1 MKQKQISGNVLVI
14 GMCISMFLWG
24 LSWPSGKILT
34 QFCSPINFAAYRYI
48 IVVATLLPLLLF
60 MKTGISIKKGAAPS
74 ILISGIL
81 LAVYSFLFFMGLK
94 KGAAGAG
101 GVLVTTLNPIMAY
114 IIGIIISKRLPLR
127 NEVIGLLLGILAGV
141 ILLYSNSKSYSIL
154 DGGNIYFLFASF
166 TWALMSKF
174 TSGASK
180 YGSSFVFSFWQYLV
194 TLLCLLPLVDFREF
208 GEVVKIKDTIFWLN
222 LFFSSAIVTTLA
234 TTVYFFTTTKLG
246 AEKASSFLFL
256 VPFAAAISSWL
267 FLGEKLL
274 LNTAIGG
281 VLGILAVYF
290 INRKIR
296 LVGK

>member
-1 MKQKQISGNVLVI
+1 MKQKQTSSNVLVI
-14 GMCISMFLWG
+14 GMFVSMFLWG

-34 QFCSPINFAAYRYI
+34 HFCSPINFAAYRYI
-48 IVVATLLPLLLF
+48 IVVATLLPLLLI
-60 MKTGISIKKGAAPS
+60 MKTGIRIKKGAVPS

-114 IIGIIISKRLPLR
+114 IIGIIINKRLPLR
-127 NEVIGLLLGILAGV
+127 NEIIGLLLGILAGV
-141 ILLYSNSKSYSIL
+141 VLLYSNNKSYSIF
-154 DGGNIYFLFASF
+154 DGGNIYFLLASF

-174 TSGASK
+174 TSGGSK
-180 YGSSFVFSFWQYLV
+180 YGSSFVFSFWQYIV
-194 TLLCLLPLVDFREF
+194 TLLCLLPLADFREF

-267 FLGEKLL
+267 FLGEQLL

-281 VLGILAVYF
+281 VLGIAAVYF
-290 INRKIR
+290 INRNVR
-296 LVGK
+296 LKNK